1 VGIELHIGESKIAEQ
16 AMNRLILEGTEF
28 EEELLVLTGKGNE
41 RWSRVSGKSE
51 RINNVCIKFM
61 EVSRY

>member
-1 VGIELHIGESKIAEQ
+1 VELNSILEKVEQ
-16 AMNRLILEGTEF
+16 LLQINRLIQEGTEF
-28 EEELLVLTGKGNE
+28 EEELLVLTGNE